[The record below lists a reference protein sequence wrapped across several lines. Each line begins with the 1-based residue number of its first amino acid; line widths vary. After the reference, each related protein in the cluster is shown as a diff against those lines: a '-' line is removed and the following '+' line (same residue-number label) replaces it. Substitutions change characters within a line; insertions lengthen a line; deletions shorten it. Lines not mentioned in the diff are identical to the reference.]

1 MTVTG
6 SNLRYKDKM
15 TFRKVQEEIAGSK
28 QNWPSQPDFEE
39 YTQSLLASI
48 FWN

>member
-15 TFRKVQEEIAGSK
+15 TFRKVQEEVSK
-28 QNWPSQPDFEE
+28 DDTAISQGDFVQRK
-39 YTQSLLASI
+39 TLT
-48 FWN
+48 NK